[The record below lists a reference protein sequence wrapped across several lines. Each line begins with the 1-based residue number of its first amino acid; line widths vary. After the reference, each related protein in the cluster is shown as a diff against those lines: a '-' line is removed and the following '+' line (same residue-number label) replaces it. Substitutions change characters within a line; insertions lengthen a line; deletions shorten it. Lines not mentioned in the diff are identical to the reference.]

1 MRGKPVTYS
10 NSRDLHIRSRGRLPH
25 WELDNALYFFT
36 YGLIDTLPAAAM
48 QALNAER
55 ALIERLVTGDQSRR
69 TLVDSDEISRLFHAR
84 LDDHLDHGYGE
95 CWLRKAQIA
104 QLVIETW
111 QLFDGDRYQLLAWCV
126 MPNHVH
132 IVFRLFE
139 GRMLAR
145 IVHSWKSFTALRA
158 NESLGRTGP
167 FWEREYHDRI
177 IRDERELQD
186 RINYVLR
193 NPEKAGLR
201 DWPYVWSA
209 GEAS

>member
-1 MRGKPVTYS
+1 
-10 NSRDLHIRSRGRLPH
+10 
-25 WELDNALYFFT
+25 
-36 YGLIDTLPAAAM
+36 M

-55 ALIERLVTGDQSRR
+55 ALIERLVTGDRSRR
-69 TLVDSDEISRLFHAR
+69 TAVDSDEISRLFHAR
-84 LDDHLDHGYGE
+84 LDDHLDRGYGE

-132 IVFRLFE
+132 IVSRLFE

-145 IVHSWKSFTALRA
+145 VVHSWKSFTALRA

-193 NPEKAGLR
+193 NPEKAGLL